1 MKMKFLITGGTGFIG
16 RNIIKTLEQNNH
28 EYIILSRKKATQK
41 STINNL
47 NEIKNDEKIDFIINL
62 AGSKI
67 DQNWN
72 PKTKEEIIKSRVNIT
87 NEVVKLIERLKT
99 KPKLLISGSA
109 IGYYNNESKK
119 ELDESSPEGK
129 GFASQVCKKWEEEA
143 KKTSIRL
150 CIIRLGV
157 VLGKNEGFLKKITL
171 PFKLGLGGIL
181 GTGNQFFPWIHIKD
195 VVNGIMHLVSNNKSE
210 GTYNFVSEEII
221 TNKIFTKTLGKI
233 IKRPTFFKIPS
244 IIIKLIFGKMGEELI
259 LKGSKIKATK
269 LKNEGFKFEYKTIK
283 SAVKNIFSA

>member
-1 MKMKFLITGGTGFIG
+1 MKFLITGGTGFIG

-87 NEVVKLIERLKT
+87 NEVVKLIERLKI

-210 GTYNFVSEEII
+210 ETYNFVSEEII

-259 LKGSKIKATK
+259 LKGSKIKAIK

>member
-1 MKMKFLITGGTGFIG
+1 MKFLITGGTGFIG

-72 PKTKEEIIKSRVNIT
+72 PKTKEEIINSRIKIT

-210 GTYNFVSEEII
+210 ETYNFVSEEII